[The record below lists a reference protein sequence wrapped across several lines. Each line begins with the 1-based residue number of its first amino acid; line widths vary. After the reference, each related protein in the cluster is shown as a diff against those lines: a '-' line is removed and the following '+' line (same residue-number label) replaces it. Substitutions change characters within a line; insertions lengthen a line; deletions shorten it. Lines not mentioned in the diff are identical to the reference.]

1 MSPVRKT
8 KRLGI
13 DRKRSMEAYIFLIPW
28 LIGVCLFFAYPIFV
42 SIRLAFSDI
51 VEFKGLKTAWVGLEN
66 FRYIF
71 FYDIN
76 FVPTFLKV
84 VTDTLLNTPL
94 CMVFSLIIAIFINRK
109 MVGRGF
115 FRTAF
120 FIPVLLGTGYIMKQ
134 LLGMGVDGMTVT
146 TGILVPKLIADL
158 LGPSITEVV
167 QGFLD
172 RITVVLW
179 KSGVQIVLF
188 LAGLQGISG
197 SLYEAARVDG
207 ATEWEMFWKITL
219 PMISP
224 VIMMNVVYTIV
235 SFFTDTTNPLVDYIY
250 KMNFTNQQFE
260 YAAAMSWLYFIF
272 ALVLCLG
279 SILLMRRHIYDS
291 GTKN

>member
-1 MSPVRKT
+1 MSPARKN

-13 DRKRSMEAYIFLIPW
+13 DRKRSLEAYIFLIPW

-94 CMVFSLIIAIFINRK
+94 CMVFSLIIAIFINRR